1 MEGLTVLGNKV
12 EGSLTASQLETFP
25 APNVH
30 TVNFVTHEFNA
41 LCPVTNQPDLY
52 TVEIEY
58 YPNGKCVESK
68 SLKLYL
74 QSFRDK
80 GVFGEAIAAQLADEL
95 SEALNASVEVITR
108 QQVRGGLQ
116 MTSTA
121 FRGKQMTSTDLRGKR
136 KEA

>member
-1 MEGLTVLGNKV
+1 MEGLTVLGNKI
-12 EGSLTASQLETFP
+12 EGSLTAGQLETFP
-25 APNVH
+25 APDVSEVRFI
-30 TVNFVTHEFNA
+30 TKEFTS

-58 YPNGKCVESK
+58 TPTDKCVESK

-80 GVFGEAIAAQLADEL
+80 GIFGEAIAAQLADEL
-95 SEALNASVEVITR
+95 VLVLSPTHIRVITH

-121 FRGKQMTSTDLRGKR
+121 VRHG
-136 KEA
+136 